1 MREISVRV
9 PVLLSAA
16 ERRNNLYEL
25 TDLRTRVNLLWLL
38 NDDPD
43 EARQQVIGAM
53 QKWTQKGFHRQHYN
67 ALLALAQIELY
78 TGDGVVAW
86 KQVEAQWPA
95 LSDSMIL
102 RVQIIRIEA
111 LHLRA
116 RCALA
121 AAGSGGGDE
130 RRLIGVAERLARQIS
145 KEGMK
150 WADPLAALIQAGVAS
165 LRNEKQ
171 AAISLLSRACAG
183 FEEADMKLYAAVARR
198 RLGEITRGMEGQ
210 RLTDEADAWMQEQ
223 KIKVS
228 AKITRML
235 APGIKVE

>member
-1 MREISVRV
+1 MLSEAEEILRYRCTGVTWEIASTQTFLLSSLIYLGEMREISLRV

-16 ERRNNLYEL
+16 EKRNNLYEL

-43 EARQQVIGAM
+43 EARRQVIEAM

-78 TGDGVVAW
+78 TGNGLVAW
-86 KQVEAQWPA
+86 KQVSGQWPA

-111 LHLRA
+111 LHLKA

-121 AAGSGGGDE
+121 AAASRRQKARAYRSSGE
-130 RRLIGVAERLARQIS
+130 
-145 KEGMK
+145 
-150 WADPLAALIQAGVAS
+150 
-165 LRNEKQ
+165 
-171 AAISLLSRACAG
+171 
-183 FEEADMKLYAAVARR
+183 
-198 RLGEITRGMEGQ
+198 
-210 RLTDEADAWMQEQ
+210 
-223 KIKVS
+223 
-228 AKITRML
+228 
-235 APGIKVE
+235 PGTSDF